1 MKVKTVLIAWHGRE
15 PVYSI
20 DFHSSGR
27 IATGGADNCVNI
39 WKVAAAMDGD
49 VQVEFQANLTRHQKA
64 VNAVRFSPNGEYLA
78 TASDDGTVMVWQF
91 VSEGAVA
98 PAFGEETEIVNKE
111 TWNVVR
117 LLRGVSDIYDLC
129 WSPCSSFIATG
140 STDNTAMVWEVS
152 SGRLMQ
158 KMSDHAHYVQGVA
171 WDPRG
176 RYLST
181 QSSDRTVRI
190 YKAARSQPAVKKDTA
205 QEESGVSVPATAPSP
220 AKVVYSKLVTAN
232 VISSAPG
239 LEAKAASG
247 PVQTHKQKLFL
258 DETTPSFF
266 RRLAWSLDGSL
277 LVTPMGQFY
286 ATSGP
291 SSASS
296 SSSSVPMPDDKE
308 NVAPEHLPS
317 NCLYVF
323 TRGVLNR
330 PALCLPCGPK
340 PAVAVRFSPQIYKLR
355 PTETTPTFKL
365 DYRMVFAVA
374 TFDSVLVYDTQHGY
388 PLCHITGLHYAS
400 QTDLS
405 WASDGQMLAVTSTDG
420 YCTFI
425 SFAADELGEPIPSC
439 DRAQLL
445 NPPAVLP

>member
-64 VNAVRFSPNGEYLA
+64 VNAVRFSPN
-78 TASDDGTVMVWQF
+78 DGTVMVWQF

-117 LLRGVSDIYDLC
+117 LL
-129 WSPCSSFIATG
+129 
-140 STDNTAMVWEVS
+140 
-152 SGRLMQ
+152 
-158 KMSDHAHYVQGVA
+158 
-171 WDPRG
+171 
-176 RYLST
+176 
-181 QSSDRTVRI
+181 SSDRTVRI